1 MKKSRILMYAETIKE
16 LENQLSELKEGVP
29 FYELEKKA
37 ISNAIKALYSAM
49 GGMDYESKIYQN

>member
-1 MKKSRILMYAETIKE
+1 MYAETIKE
-16 LENQLSELKEGVP
+16 LESQLSELKEDAP

-49 GGMDYESKIYQN
+49 GGA